1 MQALFDSGMAA
12 DLVLGALLLEAIGL
26 WALARF
32 AGRGPS
38 LMPLLPF
45 LLAGAA
51 FALALRAALT
61 GAGWA
66 WVALP
71 LLAAFAAHV
80 WDIARRWRQGAEE
93 AGRPKPP
100 PPR

>member
-1 MQALFDSGMAA
+1 MQALFDSGRAA
-12 DLVLGALLLEAIGL
+12 DLVLAALTLEALGL

-32 AGRGPS
+32 AGRGPG
-38 LMPLLPF
+38 LAPLLPF

-66 WVALP
+66 FVALP

-80 WDIARRWRQGAEE
+80 WDIARRWR
-93 AGRPKPP
+93 
-100 PPR
+100 

>member
-1 MQALFDSGMAA
+1 MQALFDSGRAA
-12 DLVLGALLLEAIGL
+12 DLVLLALALEAAGL
-26 WALARF
+26 WALRRF
-32 AGRGPS
+32 AGRGPG
-38 LMPLLPF
+38 LAPLLPF

-71 LLAAFAAHV
+71 LLGAFAAHL
-80 WDIARRWRQGAEE
+80 WDLAGCWRR
-93 AGRPKPP
+93 
-100 PPR
+100 

>member
-1 MQALFDSGMAA
+1 MQALFDSGLAA
-12 DLVLGALLLEAIGL
+12 DLVLAALGIEAIGL

-32 AGRGPS
+32 AGKGPG
-38 LMPLLPF
+38 LLPLLPF

-66 WVALP
+66 LVALP

-80 WDIARRWRQGAEE
+80 WDIARRWR
-93 AGRPKPP
+93 
-100 PPR
+100 

>member
-1 MQALFDSGMAA
+1 MQALFDSGRAA
-12 DLVLGALLLEAIGL
+12 DLVLLALALEAAGL
-26 WALARF
+26 WVLRRF
-32 AGRGPS
+32 AGQGPG
-38 LMPLLPF
+38 LAPLLPF

-71 LLAAFAAHV
+71 LLAAFAAHL
-80 WDIARRWRQGAEE
+80 WDVAGRWR
-93 AGRPKPP
+93 R
-100 PPR
+100 